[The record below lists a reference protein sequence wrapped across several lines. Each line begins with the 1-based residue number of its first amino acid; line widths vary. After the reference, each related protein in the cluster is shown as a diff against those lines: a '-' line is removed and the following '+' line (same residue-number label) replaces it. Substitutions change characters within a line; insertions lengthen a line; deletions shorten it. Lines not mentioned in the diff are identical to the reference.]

1 MSMSSLQIKNM
12 GNSKKTNNDAAL
24 IDAKVNLRIRSLPD
38 KKEINVLEAFGG
50 EGLLWEAVKR
60 RAPDKEI
67 SVLSIDKNNYGR
79 VQLQGDNLKYLASLN
94 LNEFDIIDLD
104 AWGSPVKQLEVIFKR
119 KYSGIV
125 HCTFIQTM
133 QGILPKELLVANG
146 YTEPMLQKIR
156 SIFVTNGLQKFL
168 NYLGNKG
175 VKTVQIIS
183 KNRKNYIW
191 FTLSA

>member
-1 MSMSSLQIKNM
+1 MSSLQIKNM

-133 QGILPKELLVANG
+133 QGNLPKELLVANG